1 MAYQA
6 IGGSS
11 TSQRRRPR
19 PSTRRKQ
26 YGQLGG
32 ISTHLQNIRNRQTR
46 PSDRGRQDITPRHGS
61 KGADAINYTPH
72 PPSRFTQ
79 PSQLELFTGEALQ
92 QMAPHQT
99 PHPTGPRFTPG
110 RPAPRPKK
118 AIGPSGR
125 DASKSIKGKF
135 PGGETR
141 ISKPAPKSKKAIGPS
156 GRDASKSIQGGY
168 PGGMVRKY
176 KPAPSTGPSAPTRD
190 RDATKSIQ
198 GGYPGGMVRK
208 YKEST
213 MRQQGPSLLDRAK
226 RYLGFGQEE
235 SLESKER
242 ALGPTTIRPYGGK
255 GPKARDTGHQDIA
268 HSRGGYGPSPRSDS
282 AHLRGPG
289 KPRPRPKPPKKGGG
303 RVTTISPTRTE
314 TPIKRRRTKKKSG
327 KAWEPN
333 YTKKSNVPVN
343 VYGRPTKGEGT
354 PPQKDGGTKIKK
366 ETPQK
371 KGNWWKDK
379 SVPGWGLAA
388 GIGGGLLAGG
398 LIGAAMK
405 DDGDEYNYTHH
416 GNRYT
421 YYY

>member
-125 DASKSIKGKF
+125 DASKSI
-135 PGGETR
+135 
-141 ISKPAPKSKKAIGPS
+141 
-156 GRDASKSIQGGY
+156 QGGY

-190 RDATKSIQ
+190 RDATKSIK
-198 GGYPGGMVRK
+198 GGYPGGMVRQK
-208 YKEST
+208 KEST